1 MRKRR
6 ILSLVLLT
14 VLLATS
20 LVGCR
25 NNENTEVD
33 VAEQVDYDGLVTAEQ
48 NYFDMS
54 NIELETIIKAIAD
67 YEVCRKVQMKTLKNE
82 SLFSEDIVETLYASK
97 EMQGIVAECDCD
109 NTDTKCEHQIEAE
122 EFNKNIPKVRDFDQ
136 TQMETWYGGPVALSE
151 MTLNIVTYNVFPVSE
166 KEMLVAV
173 KYYDTDKQMKNI
185 LGKYNNELKLIT
197 EVK

>member
-6 ILSLVLLT
+6 ILSLLLLT

-20 LVGCR
+20 LVGCK

-33 VAEQVDYDGLVTAEQ
+33 VAEQTDYDGLVTAEQ

-67 YEVCRKVQMKTLKNE
+67 YKVCSVVKMKLLNNE
-82 SLFSEDIVETLYASK
+82 NLYDSKIVDELYNDKKLQEIEAFCDCPEDI
-97 EMQGIVAECDCD
+97 
-109 NTDTKCEHQIEAE
+109 KCEHRIEAE
-122 EFNKNIPKVRDFDQ
+122 EFNKSLTPVRDFDQ

-166 KEMLVAV
+166 TEMLVAV

-185 LGKYNNELKLIT
+185 IGKYNNELKLIT
-197 EVK
+197 EIK